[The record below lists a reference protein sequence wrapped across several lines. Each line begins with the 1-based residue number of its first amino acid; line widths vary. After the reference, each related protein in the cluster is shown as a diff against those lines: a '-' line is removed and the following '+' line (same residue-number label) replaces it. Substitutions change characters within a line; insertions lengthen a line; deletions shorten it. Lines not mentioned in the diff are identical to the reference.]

1 MAQEAKAGSDSGS
14 SSSPASVG
22 GAIGGLMRR
31 RQQQSQEA
39 QGGPKNRA
47 TFLTTSVEV
56 LKLTTDVP
64 ADVVAVPAGYK
75 ESK

>member
-1 MAQEAKAGSDSGS
+1 
-14 SSSPASVG
+14 
-22 GAIGGLMRR
+22 MRR
-31 RQQQSQEA
+31 RQQQKEEPQA
-39 QGGPKNRA
+39 GPKNRA

-64 ADVVAVPAGYK
+64 ADVVAVPPGYR